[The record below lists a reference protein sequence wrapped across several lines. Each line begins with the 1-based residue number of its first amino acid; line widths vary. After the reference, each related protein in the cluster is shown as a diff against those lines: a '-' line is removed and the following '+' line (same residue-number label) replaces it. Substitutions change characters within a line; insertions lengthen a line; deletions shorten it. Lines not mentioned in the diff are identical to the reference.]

1 MKKLICMIIIVLI
14 SIMSIFSYSLAVTNK
29 YSVNMYLENT
39 QYKQGDII
47 YIPIKLEDID
57 IENGIVGF
65 DTIIEYDEDVFE
77 TVRFQKANQWQMPIL
92 VEKLIH
98 ATTESMKAVEG
109 NQEIM
114 TLVLKVKNHAKL
126 GETEIELSK
135 FDVSDTETTIANDGA
150 AVSVEILEGEKVQ
163 EDVVPQM
170 QNEKPDV
177 DIQVSLIIGV
187 TTALIIVLLIIYF
200 IDKNKKSKDK

>member
-1 MKKLICMIIIVLI
+1 MKKLICMIIIVLTI
-14 SIMSIFSYSLAVTNK
+14 IMSIFSYSLAVSNT

-39 QYKQGDII
+39 QYKQGDTV

-57 IENGIVGF
+57 IEKGIVGF

-77 TVRFQKANQWQMPIL
+77 TVGFQKTNQWQVPTL

-98 ATTESMKAVEG
+98 GTTESMQAVEG

-114 TLVLKVKNHAKL
+114 TLVLKVKNYAKL

-135 FDVSDTETTIANDGA
+135 FNVSDTETTIANDGA
-150 AVSVEILEGEKVQ
+150 AVSVEILEGEKSQ
-163 EDVVPQM
+163 EEVVPQI
-170 QNEKPDV
+170 QNEKPDF
-177 DIQVSLIIGV
+177 DIQVSLIVGV
-187 TTALIIVLLIIYF
+187 TTLLIIILLIVYF
-200 IDKNKKSKDK
+200 IDKNKKHKED

>member
-1 MKKLICMIIIVLI
+1 MKKLICMIIIILI
-14 SIMSIFSYSLAVTNK
+14 SIMSIFSYSLAATNT

-39 QYKQGDII
+39 QYKQGDTI

-77 TVRFQKANQWQMPIL
+77 TVRFQKASQWQMPTL
-92 VEKLIH
+92 VESLIH
-98 ATTESMKAVEG
+98 ASTESMQSVEG
-109 NQEIM
+109 NQEVM

-126 GETEIELSK
+126 GETQIELSK
-135 FDVSDTETTIANDGA
+135 FDVSDTQTTIPNDGA
-150 AVSVEILEGEKVQ
+150 AVSVEILEGEKVR
-163 EDVVPQM
+163 EDVVPQL
-170 QNEKPDV
+170 QNEKPDA

-187 TTALIIVLLIIYF
+187 TTLLIIILLIVYF
-200 IDKNKKSKDK
+200 IDKNKKLKNK

>member
-92 VEKLIH
+92 VEKLIPCF
-98 ATTESMKAVEG
+98 K
-109 NQEIM
+109 
-114 TLVLKVKNHAKL
+114 
-126 GETEIELSK
+126 
-135 FDVSDTETTIANDGA
+135 
-150 AVSVEILEGEKVQ
+150 
-163 EDVVPQM
+163 
-170 QNEKPDV
+170 
-177 DIQVSLIIGV
+177 
-187 TTALIIVLLIIYF
+187 
-200 IDKNKKSKDK
+200 